1 MLHNS
6 DPVSASVI
14 MDLEYQYK
22 SVASNALTCL
32 DLYITTNTVIDFD
45 IRNELPEMVDA
56 ANDATVM
63 TDPSSDLNRLW
74 GIVTFITLQTQI

>member
-6 DPVSASVI
+6 DPVSAGV
-14 MDLEYQYK
+14 MMGLEYKCK

-32 DLYITTNTVIDFD
+32 DLFVTTNAVIDFD
-45 IRNELPEMVDA
+45 IRNELPETVDA

-63 TDPSSDLNRLW
+63 TDPSSDLDQLW
-74 GIVTFITLQTQI
+74 GIVTFVTLQTQI

>member
-6 DPVSASVI
+6 DPISVSVI
-14 MDLEYQYK
+14 MGLEYQCK

-32 DLYITTNTVIDFD
+32 DLFVTTNTVIDFD
-45 IRNELPEMVDA
+45 IRNELPETGYA

-63 TDPSSDLNRLW
+63 TDPSSDLNQLW